1 MEMIQKQQALDT
13 IMNLINEYNNEHT
26 AMWKERSEIVDTTR
40 RSQMLKMEQLTRGI
54 KRATNSINALHEA
67 YHKVRFL

>member
-1 MEMIQKQQALDT
+1 MEMTQKQQALDA

-54 KRATNSINALHEA
+54 KRATHSINALHEA
-67 YHKVRFL
+67 YEKVRFL